1 MTAADALRDFI
12 SPVLPGWRLQFGRWM
27 DGSET
32 ARYCVIRPVG
42 GLPMELVREPQFSVA
57 FIGGK
62 NDTEHA
68 VSAGAEAVISA
79 MQIGSGAAVYFQPSE
94 PIFIAT
100 SDGRPMFE
108 LAVSAI
114 FNLN

>member
-1 MTAADALRDFI
+1 MTAADVLRDFI
-12 SPVLPGWRLQFGRWM
+12 APLLPGWRLQFGRWM

-62 NDTEHA
+62 NDSEHA
-68 VSAGAEAVISA
+68 VSAGAESVISA
-79 MQIGSGAAVYFQPSE
+79 MQISSGGAVFFQPSE
-94 PIFIAT
+94 PVFVPT

-114 FNLN
+114 FNLT